1 MEGIIL
7 NSLDYPILTVI
18 TFLPLA
24 GAFVI
29 LFLRREAI
37 VKWFAL
43 ATTMTTFV
51 VSLPVY
57 KHFDKVTYKMQFAE
71 IYPWIPAWNINY
83 KVGVDGISIL
93 FIILVTILS
102 ILCVSVSW
110 KAIQIKTKSFIYLF

>member
-43 ATTMTTFV
+43 ATTILTFV

-57 KHFDKVTYKMQFAE
+57 KHFDKATYKMQFAE
-71 IYPWIPAWNINY
+71 IYPWIPAWNIHY
-83 KVGVDGISIL
+83 KVGVDGISVL
-93 FIILVTILS
+93 FIMLVAILS
-102 ILCVSVSW
+102 ILCVTVS
-110 KAIQIKTKSFIYLF
+110 